1 MTPRWPS
8 IVIAIVSLA
17 SCGEQ
22 SEDPSTSDPVLLT
35 RELPFVYPPSLYA
48 ARVEG
53 DVALR
58 LYIDSLGLVVQESI
72 TVAEP
77 SGHVEFDSAAVT
89 GAPYLEFQPA
99 RKDGART
106 GKTVVL
112 PVKFR
117 LPSADSLRPDTLRSK
132 R

>member
-1 MTPRWPS
+1 MISRPS
-8 IVIAIVSLA
+8 IVIALLSLA
-17 SCGEQ
+17 ACGEQ

-58 LYIDSLGLVVQESI
+58 LYIDSLGLVVQES
-72 TVAEP
+72 TAVTEP
-77 SGHVEFDSAAVT
+77 SARAEFDSAAVA

-99 RKDGART
+99 RKDGARI
-106 GKTVVL
+106 GKAVVL

>member
-1 MTPRWPS
+1 VKHRQTA
-8 IVIAIVSLA
+8 VIATISVFAACS
-17 SCGEQ
+17 GG
-22 SEDPSTSDPVLLT
+22 SETGATSDPRLLSPN
-35 RELPFVYPPSLYA
+35 LPFVYPPALYTA
-48 ARVEG
+48 GVEG

-58 LYIDSLGLVVQESI
+58 LFIDSLGLVVQEST

-77 SGHVEFDSAAVT
+77 SGHPEFDAAAVA
-89 GAPYLEFQPA
+89 GAPYLEFEPA
-99 RKDGART
+99 RRDGSRI

-117 LPSADSLRPDTLRSK
+117 HPPDTARRDTLR